1 MKNWKKVL
9 GTAVMAVGAVGLLA
23 ACGSSDKA
31 ANKDKSDTVTVWAWD
46 KTFNIKAMEEAVKV
60 YDNKKVKVKI
70 VEMTQDDIVQKLT
83 TQLTSGSKDGL
94 PDIVLVEDYRIQG
107 FLKTNADAFEPL
119 TDIVKEKDFAA
130 YKFGVNKIG
139 DKIYGVPFDS
149 GVTGLFYRSDYLSEA
164 GYTQEQMNNLTWD
177 DYIKVARDVKAK
189 TGHNITELNPSDLG
203 RVRIMMQEAG
213 EWYTDKDN
221 KVSIAGNKSLAYG
234 MGVLSTLL
242 KEKLVTETSDW
253 ATGIKAING
262 GVVASTPQGS
272 WYSSTVKAQADQS
285 GKWRIAKTPALPAG
299 MGKAQASNSGGAQ
312 WYVLKGGATKDA
324 KDFLSKTFATNTDL
338 MATLAKEIGLIS
350 TMKSAINTEAYKT
363 GDDFYGGQKV
373 REDFATWT
381 TQIPQVNYG
390 QNTYQI
396 ESIMAEYLQQVVKGK
411 DINDALKD
419 AQKRVESEIQ

>member
-1 MKNWKKVL
+1 MKTWKKVL

-107 FLKTNADAFEPL
+107 FLKTNADVFEPL

-324 KDFLSKTFATNTDL
+324 KDFLNKTFATNTDL

-363 GDDFYGGQKV
+363 GDEFYGGQKV

>member
-1 MKNWKKVL
+1 MKTWKKVL

-221 KVSIAGNKSLAYG
+221 KVSIC
-234 MGVLSTLL
+234 
-242 KEKLVTETSDW
+242 
-253 ATGIKAING
+253 
-262 GVVASTPQGS
+262 
-272 WYSSTVKAQADQS
+272 
-285 GKWRIAKTPALPAG
+285 R
-299 MGKAQASNSGGAQ
+299 
-312 WYVLKGGATKDA
+312 
-324 KDFLSKTFATNTDL
+324 
-338 MATLAKEIGLIS
+338 
-350 TMKSAINTEAYKT
+350 
-363 GDDFYGGQKV
+363 
-373 REDFATWT
+373 
-381 TQIPQVNYG
+381 
-390 QNTYQI
+390 
-396 ESIMAEYLQQVVKGK
+396 
-411 DINDALKD
+411 
-419 AQKRVESEIQ
+419 